1 MKIKKPKY
9 RIVERS
15 DSFYI
20 QRRFLWSNCWYDL
33 TTQEPTYEG
42 TEVTL
47 TLSFSSYKRAS
58 KYLQE
63 VILNNVPERV
73 LSYH

>member
-9 RIVERS
+9 RIVERD

-20 QRRFLWSNCWYDL
+20 QKRFLWGNCWYDL
-33 TTQEPTYEG
+33 TTQEPTLNG

-47 TLSFSSYKRAS
+47 ALSFLSYKNAC
-58 KYLQE
+58 KYLE
-63 VILNNVPERV
+63 KVILNNAPEMV
-73 LSYH
+73 VSQH

>member
-1 MKIKKPKY
+1 MKKSKY
-9 RIVERS
+9 RIVERG

-20 QRRFLWSNCWYDL
+20 QKRFLWGNYWYDL
-33 TTQEPTYEG
+33 TTQEPTLNG